1 MFKELCVLS
10 ENGGAKRNVYM
21 GLIGVYV
28 EGLLRLVLLAGL
40 FVLAYMRFTW
50 TEVGWSRGVAAV
62 RAAFLCLF

>member
-1 MFKELCVLS
+1 VFKELCVLG

-40 FVLAYMRFTW
+40 FVSAYMRFTW
-50 TEVGWSRGVAAV
+50 AKVG
-62 RAAFLCLF
+62 